1 MPAPLKFKTHD
12 VRPML
17 ARGGEP
23 FTEILRAVAALRAGE
38 GLAVT
43 APFLPSP
50 LIEKL
55 GSEGFRSRV
64 ERLAGG
70 AWTAF
75 FWKEPA

>member
-1 MPAPLKFKTHD
+1 MSAAIHFRALD
-12 VRPML
+12 VRTRL
-17 ARGGEP
+17 AAGQDP
-23 FTEILRAVAALRAGE
+23 YPEIRRLVDHLKPTE

-55 GSEGFRSRV
+55 SSEGFRSRV

-75 FWKEPA
+75 FWRETG